1 MTLLASDFDDLVRA
15 DWQRLVRLATLLVG
29 DQASAE
35 DVVQE
40 SCAALFRRWNRMTD
54 LAGAQAYL
62 RTSVVNGS
70 RSVLRHRRVATLARP
85 RLTDPQ
91 PPTADEAVLADEDV
105 REVLDALS
113 ALPRRQREV
122 IVLRYW
128 AELSEQ
134 QIAEV
139 LHISRGSVK
148 SAASR
153 GVSTLSAAV
162 GGIR

>member
-1 MTLLASDFDDLVRA
+1 MALLASDFDELVRG
-15 DWQRLVRLATLLVG
+15 DWLRLVRLATLLVG

-40 SCAALFRRWNRMTD
+40 SCTALFRRWDRMTD
-54 LAGAQAYL
+54 LAGAHGYL

-70 RSVLRHRRVATLARP
+70 RSVLRHRRVATLAQP
-85 RLTDPQ
+85 RLAGPQ
-91 PPTADEAVLADEDV
+91 PPAADDAVLAEEDC
-105 REVLDALS
+105 REVMVALT

-153 GVSTLSAAV
+153 GVSALSAAV